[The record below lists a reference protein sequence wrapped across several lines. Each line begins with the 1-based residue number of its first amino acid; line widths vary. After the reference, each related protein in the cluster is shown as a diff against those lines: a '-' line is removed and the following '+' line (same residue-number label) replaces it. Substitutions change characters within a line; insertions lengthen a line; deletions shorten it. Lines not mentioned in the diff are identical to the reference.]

1 MATTYKTPGVYIE
14 EIVKFPPSV
23 AQVETAIPAF
33 IGYTEKATKKTAG
46 DLINDPTRIT
56 SLLDY
61 ENYFGSAY
69 PEKTISVNITDV
81 EIGGKLQRD
90 IVVNQPSSPSTFLMY
105 YALQMYFANGG
116 GPCYIVSVNT
126 YEDGDSNVN
135 TISFSDL
142 EDGLDL
148 LRSEDEPTLILFP
161 DAPGLASDND
171 FYELYKK
178 ALTQC
183 HDMQDRFAI
192 IDTYRD
198 VEYENDDT
206 DLVSPI
212 DEIRFKLNQ
221 EKDYL
226 KYGAVY
232 FPYLKTILDYK
243 YDEKSIL
250 INHISYKKDAVPIA
264 LGELN
269 DASTALTPVIAA
281 LRTISDSA
289 DADATNDD
297 IVGAIP
303 SILKYT
309 QDPAGY
315 NNTNAD
321 FTVAKTIPA
330 FTDLL
335 DALIAQLTNL
345 VEIKKNVKNAA
356 NSAIASVEELST
368 ADDNIVTALAAF
380 VGGFEGNNK
389 IESVLKKI
397 IDLTAKLKNADTNA
411 KVLSL
416 VKTNATN
423 IITEVKRLLDYTPVL
438 GLPNNALVIN
448 PDVFLNM
455 STQVGAIITAVS
467 NVNVSGVDV
476 NNGAMNGRFLA
487 DIEPLENASY
497 NIIKSEIAG
506 LPITL
511 PPSSAIA
518 GVYARVD
525 SDRGVWKAPA
535 NVGLNY
541 VIKPSLKITNGDQD
555 NLNFDT
561 TAGKSINAIR
571 SFTGKG
577 TLVWGSRTLAGNDS
591 EWRYIPVR
599 RFFNMAEESIK
610 KATEQFVFEPNDANT
625 WIRVRAMI
633 ENFLILQWR
642 AGALAGA
649 KPEQAFYVRIGLGQT
664 MSAVDILDGKMI
676 IEIGM
681 AVVRPAEFIILRFSH
696 KMQES

>member
-33 IGYTEKATKKTAG
+33 IGYTEKAAKKTAG

-69 PEKTISVNITDV
+69 PETTISVNITDV

-126 YEDGDSNVN
+126 YEKEDGTKNL
-135 TISFSDL
+135 ISFSEL
-142 EDGLDL
+142 DGGLAL
-148 LRSEDEPTLILFP
+148 LKSEDEPTLILFP
-161 DAPGLASDND
+161 DAAGLASDND
-171 FYELYKK
+171 FYALYKN

-198 VEYENDDT
+198 VEYVNDDT

-212 DEIRFKLNQ
+212 DEIRLKLNQ

-243 YDEKSIL
+243 YDENTIL

-269 DASTALTPVIAA
+269 DANTALTPIIAT
-281 LRTISDSA
+281 LRTISDA
-289 DADATNDD
+289 DADATNDN

-309 QDPAGY
+309 QDPLGY
-315 NNTNAD
+315 NNNNAD

-330 FTDLL
+330 FTTLL
-335 DALIAQLTNL
+335 DALIVQLNNL
-345 VEIKKNVKNAA
+345 VEIKKNIKNAN

-368 ADDNIVTALAAF
+368 ADDDIIVALAAF
-380 VGGFEGNNK
+380 TGGFEGANK
-389 IESVLKKI
+389 IESVLKNI
-397 IDLTAKLKNADTNA
+397 IDLTAKIKNADTNA

-423 IITEVKRLLDYTPVL
+423 IITEVKKLLNYTPVL
-438 GLPNNALVIN
+438 GLPDNTLAIT

-455 STQVGAIITAVS
+455 STQVNAIIATVS
-467 NVNVSGVDV
+467 TVNVSGVDV
-476 NNGAMNGRFLA
+476 NNGAMNGRYLA

-497 NIIKSEIAG
+497 NIIKSEIAS

-511 PPSSAIA
+511 PPSSALA

-525 SDRGVWKAPA
+525 SDRHVWKAPA

-541 VIKPSLKITNGDQD
+541 VIKPTIKITNGDQD
-555 NLNFDT
+555 NLNVDT
-561 TAGKSINAIR
+561 VAGKSINAIR

-577 TLVWGSRTLAGNDS
+577 TLVWGSRTLAGNDN
-591 EWRYIPVR
+591 EWRYVPVR

-633 ENFLILQWR
+633 ENF
-642 AGALAGA
+642 
-649 KPEQAFYVRIGLGQT
+649 
-664 MSAVDILDGKMI
+664 
-676 IEIGM
+676 
-681 AVVRPAEFIILRFSH
+681 
-696 KMQES
+696 

>member
-33 IGYTEKATKKTAG
+33 IGYTEKAAKKTAG

-69 PEKTISVNITDV
+69 PETTISVNITDV

-126 YEDGDSNVN
+126 YEKEDGTKNL
-135 TISFSDL
+135 ISFSEL
-142 EDGLDL
+142 DGGLAL
-148 LRSEDEPTLILFP
+148 LKSEDEPTLILFP
-161 DAPGLASDND
+161 DAAGLASDND
-171 FYELYKK
+171 FYALYKN

-198 VEYENDDT
+198 VEYVNDDT

-212 DEIRFKLNQ
+212 DEIRLKLNQ

-243 YDEKSIL
+243 YDENTIL

-269 DASTALTPVIAA
+269 DANTALTPIIAA
-281 LRTISDSA
+281 LRTISDA
-289 DADATNDD
+289 DADATNDN

-309 QDPAGY
+309 QDPLGY
-315 NNTNAD
+315 NNNNAD

-330 FTDLL
+330 FTTLL
-335 DALIAQLTNL
+335 DALIVQLNNL
-345 VEIKKNVKNAA
+345 VEIKKNIKNAA

-368 ADDNIVTALAAF
+368 ADDDIIVALAAF
-380 VGGFEGNNK
+380 TGGFEGANK
-389 IESVLKKI
+389 IESVLKNI
-397 IDLTAKLKNADTNA
+397 IDLTAKIKNADTNA

-423 IITEVKRLLDYTPVL
+423 IITEVKKLLNYTPVL
-438 GLPNNALVIN
+438 GLPDNTLAIT

-455 STQVGAIITAVS
+455 STQVNAIIAAVS
-467 NVNVSGVDV
+467 TVNVSGVDV
-476 NNGAMNGRFLA
+476 NNGAMNGRYLV

-497 NIIKSEIAG
+497 NIIKSEIAS

-511 PPSSAIA
+511 PPSSALA

-541 VIKPSLKITNGDQD
+541 VIKPTIKITNGDQD
-555 NLNFDT
+555 NLNVDT
-561 TAGKSINAIR
+561 VAGKSINAIR

-577 TLVWGSRTLAGNDS
+577 TLVWGSRTLAGNDN
-591 EWRYIPVR
+591 EWRYVPVR

-649 KPEQAFYVRIGLGQT
+649 KPEQAFYVRVGLGQT
-664 MSAVDILDGKMI
+664 MSALDILEGRMI

>member
-33 IGYTEKATKKTAG
+33 IGYTEKAAKKTAG
-46 DLINDPTRIT
+46 DLINDPVRIT

-81 EIGGKLQRD
+81 EIGSKLQRD

-126 YEDGDSNVN
+126 YEKEDSTINL
-135 TISFSDL
+135 ISFSEL
-142 EDGLDL
+142 NGGLDL
-148 LRSEDEPTLILFP
+148 LKSEDEPTLILFP
-161 DAPGLASDND
+161 DAAGLASDND
-171 FYELYKK
+171 FYALYKN

-198 VEYENDDT
+198 TEYINDDT

-212 DEIRFKLNQ
+212 DEIRLKLNQ

-232 FPYLKTILDYK
+232 FPYLKTILDYR
-243 YDEKSIL
+243 YDENSIL

-269 DASTALTPVIAA
+269 DASTALTPVITS

-297 IVGAIP
+297 IAGVIP

-330 FTDLL
+330 FTNLL
-335 DALIAQLTNL
+335 DVLIVQLSNL
-345 VEIKKNVKNAA
+345 VEIKKNIKNAA

-368 ADDNIVTALAAF
+368 ADDNIVIALAAF

-389 IESVLKKI
+389 IESVLKNI

-416 VKTNATN
+416 VKTNTTN
-423 IITEVKRLLDYTPVL
+423 IITEVKKLLDYTPVL
-438 GLPNNALVIN
+438 GLPSNTLVIS

-455 STQVGAIITAVS
+455 SAQVTAIIAAVS
-467 NVNVSGVDV
+467 AVNVSGVDV

-497 NIIKSEIAG
+497 NIIKSEIAS

-511 PPSSAIA
+511 PPSSALA

-541 VIKPSLKITNGDQD
+541 VIKPSVKITNGDQD
-555 NLNFDT
+555 NLNIDT

-642 AGALAGA
+642 AGALVGA

-664 MSAVDILDGKMI
+664 MSAVDILDGKMV

-681 AVVRPAEFIILRFSH
+681 AVARPAEFIILRFSH